1 MISAVENAVEL
12 EAMRREDSSWHA
24 CQVSLCSTGIGL
36 FVKFESEK
44 SEETIFKNEEEAVT
58 HLRMR
63 SLPLRGD
70 DCSKIAE
77 GEHVLAAHK
86 SQFKIRLFDAEVQK
100 VLRVRHSTRVYCRCN
115 FEITWLNQELKEETV
130 TLPSTS
136 IRKLAKESIKTDP
149 TIAAFLDSLQSLDQ
163 SSPPPC
169 LSSLPQDMD
178 CEMDLHN
185 LVGKQIEDIGCLI
198 DPITNE
204 NSEDTFLQ
212 IKEVTHK
219 QNQGRRSNKSQSK
232 LQMEI
237 EFKDPPLSAL
247 LGNRSYLSPLAAR
260 AALASLISK
269 DWKLPQKLDLSLD
282 SEIDQEND
290 IVESVG
296 DENISVAD
304 KIVKS
309 SMSAETDAMGNPQQM
324 GKFSRVLVKETKTR
338 ETISRNAFA
347 CTGIISTSSVA
358 LEKCMD
364 MKMVNPPVSTMRL
377 TRSAI
382 RRRHLI
388 SEAKLGLVDH
398 VSIGKVGS
406 DSDGKVMP
414 ISKSILSRKE
424 KLVSPQVDDEID
436 LTSLEKRKKKQKMS
450 NATSLHLKN

>member
-1 MISAVENAVEL
+1 
-12 EAMRREDSSWHA
+12 
-24 CQVSLCSTGIGL
+24 
-36 FVKFESEK
+36 
-44 SEETIFKNEEEAVT
+44 
-58 HLRMR
+58 
-63 SLPLRGD
+63 
-70 DCSKIAE
+70 
-77 GEHVLAAHK
+77 
-86 SQFKIRLFDAEVQK
+86 
-100 VLRVRHSTRVYCRCN
+100 
-115 FEITWLNQELKEETV
+115 
-130 TLPSTS
+130 
-136 IRKLAKESIKTDP
+136 
-149 TIAAFLDSLQSLDQ
+149 
-163 SSPPPC
+163 
-169 LSSLPQDMD
+169 
-178 CEMDLHN
+178 
-185 LVGKQIEDIGCLI
+185 
-198 DPITNE
+198 
-204 NSEDTFLQ
+204 
-212 IKEVTHK
+212 
-219 QNQGRRSNKSQSK
+219 
-232 LQMEI
+232 MEI

-309 SMSAETDAMGNPQQM
+309 SMSAENDAMGNPQQM